1 MNIDIEKISNGFVL
15 TLNGKRI
22 FCDVPEAVC
31 GELAQWALAEC
42 ENATETTADKV
53 KSALELMMWQK
64 EAAQRQASPVPPN
77 QWVATCKNSY

>member
-1 MNIDIEKISNGFVL
+1 MNVDIEKISNGFVL

-42 ENATETTADKV
+42 ENVKESTIDKV
-53 KSALELMMWQK
+53 KTALELVR
-64 EAAQRQASPVPPN
+64 RQHELERSAVNPPWEEINCSPKVF
-77 QWVATCKNSY
+77 Y